1 MVDWSIFR
9 QEILVAVHGM
19 ETKPPHHQEEEEEA
33 GLLTKAAAMREC
45 TCVAIKSYHSKGVI
59 ESSFFFNFKKGLFEA

>member
-1 MVDWSIFR
+1 
-9 QEILVAVHGM
+9 M